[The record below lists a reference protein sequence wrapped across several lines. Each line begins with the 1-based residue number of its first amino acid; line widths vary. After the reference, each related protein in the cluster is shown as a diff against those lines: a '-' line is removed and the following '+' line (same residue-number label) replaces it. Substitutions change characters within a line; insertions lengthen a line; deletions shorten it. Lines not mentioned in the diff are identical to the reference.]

1 MHFRRCIIFLQLDQ
15 KLLSTIEQN
24 KNEVLAQGSAH
35 LELPGRLIDTNLIS
49 RNAMYVLKTLH
60 DANYKAYLVGGGVR
74 DLILGQVPK
83 DFDIV
88 TNAVPEAIV
97 KLFPRSRIIGRRFKL
112 VHVLTSNQNIIEVA
126 TFRRNI
132 TPEPNKAS
140 GSLKAAASGM
150 ILRDNIYGTSL
161 KEDASRRDYTINALY
176 YSPFENVIHDFHAGF
191 FDLVHGNIEMIG
203 DPMQRFHED
212 PVRMIRAYRFAAK
225 LEFTITPRTAKDIP
239 ELLPLLSQIPPARMF
254 EEFVKIFLTGH
265 GARSFDILMRDDVLK
280 YLLVDMGSM
289 LYSRD
294 YVDFVRY
301 ALTSS
306 DKRHHEGKHNMPH
319 FLFAVMLWPLCE
331 QIFYRMQHVEPFN
344 FKAPNKVITQAAD
357 IVLNGQKKITSIPQ
371 LALADISDIWRMQIE
386 LEDEHNA
393 NNPEAMVWQGIFRAS
408 LEFLSLRARF
418 DENLAPIAAQWI
430 ESYEFYVPPEKRSRK
445 SLTKKDQ
452 EQASRAN
459 MAAGNANT
467 PNANNLGG
475 TKKKRHRSHRRNKAS
490 DTQKSERHTAAK
502 LRREKLDFKAASA
515 YIDNLPF

>member
-15 KLLSTIEQN
+15 ELLSTIEQN

-60 DANYKAYLVGGGVR
+60 DARYKAYLVGGGVR

-112 VHVLTSNQNIIEVA
+112 VHVLASNQNIIEVA

-225 LEFTITPRTAKDIP
+225 LGFTITPRTAKDIP
-239 ELLPLLSQIPPARMF
+239 ELLPL
-254 EEFVKIFLTGH
+254 
-265 GARSFDILMRDDVLK
+265 
-280 YLLVDMGSM
+280 
-289 LYSRD
+289 
-294 YVDFVRY
+294 
-301 ALTSS
+301 
-306 DKRHHEGKHNMPH
+306 
-319 FLFAVMLWPLCE
+319 
-331 QIFYRMQHVEPFN
+331 
-344 FKAPNKVITQAAD
+344 
-357 IVLNGQKKITSIPQ
+357 
-371 LALADISDIWRMQIE
+371 
-386 LEDEHNA
+386 
-393 NNPEAMVWQGIFRAS
+393 
-408 LEFLSLRARF
+408 
-418 DENLAPIAAQWI
+418 
-430 ESYEFYVPPEKRSRK
+430 
-445 SLTKKDQ
+445 
-452 EQASRAN
+452 
-459 MAAGNANT
+459 
-467 PNANNLGG
+467 
-475 TKKKRHRSHRRNKAS
+475 
-490 DTQKSERHTAAK
+490 
-502 LRREKLDFKAASA
+502 
-515 YIDNLPF
+515 